1 MPVHAWLPDG
11 GVCARH
17 GSLWLNPA
25 VLFLAASTATRGV
38 TAALRP
44 CLRRA
49 AAALCSCLRRTTAAL
64 SPCLRGTRD
73 ALDRDAAL
81 LRSGVH
87 LQAVLFADA
96 STFLFGLGQTQTLSQ
111 RGALLI
117 GHQLIGVE
125 AVLIAQLIPVLCLE
139 QVFVLGFQLVLV
151 LGLQPVLRRRHADTT
166 QRQGQDKGVDHRL
179 LFHGGSFGRLT
190 ELQIKQHRNFLL
202 HPVFAR
208 KSF

>member
-49 AAALCSCLRRTTAAL
+49 AAAL

-96 STFLFGLGQTQTLSQ
+96 STFLFGLGQTQTLS
-111 RGALLI
+111 
-117 GHQLIGVE
+117 H
-125 AVLIAQLIPVLCLE
+125 
-139 QVFVLGFQLVLV
+139 
-151 LGLQPVLRRRHADTT
+151 
-166 QRQGQDKGVDHRL
+166 
-179 LFHGGSFGRLT
+179 
-190 ELQIKQHRNFLL
+190 
-202 HPVFAR
+202 
-208 KSF
+208 